1 MRQIFRKMKKV
12 LPLLL
17 VIMLAFAG
25 CQSGPATYEMAEN
38 PKEIV
43 TNAEKFVSQVSKKA
57 KHYNAEDWDAAINQ
71 FVQMGK
77 NYYEYRPY
85 FSEQLQMEYDNAR
98 MEFIR
103 AVDANGGEELA
114 LRVKKEYGAIFE

>member
-1 MRQIFRKMKKV
+1 MKKL

-38 PKEIV
+38 PQEIIAH
-43 TNAEKFVSQVSKKA
+43 AEKFVGQVSKKA

-77 NYYEYRPY
+77 NYSEYKPF
-85 FSEQLQMEYDNAR
+85 FSEQLQMQYDNAR
-98 MEFIR
+98 MEFMR

-114 LRVKKEYGAIFE
+114 LRVKKEYNAIFE

>member
-1 MRQIFRKMKKV
+1 MHALDAQV
-12 LPLLL
+12 
-17 VIMLAFAG
+17 AHS
-25 CQSGPATYEMAEN
+25 QS
-38 PKEIV
+38 
-43 TNAEKFVSQVSKKA
+43 QD
-57 KHYNAEDWDAAINQ
+57 NAEDWDAAIDQ

-77 NYYEYRPY
+77 NYSKYQPF
-85 FSEQLQMEYDNAR
+85 FSEQLQMQYDNAR

>member
-1 MRQIFRKMKKV
+1 MKKV

-17 VIMLAFAG
+17 VIMLAFTG
-25 CQSGPATYEMAEN
+25 CQSGPATYETAEN
-38 PKEIV
+38 PQEIV
-43 TNAEKFVSQVSKKA
+43 AHAEKFVSQVSKKA
-57 KHYNAEDWDAAINQ
+57 KHYNAEDWDAAISQ

-77 NYYEYRPY
+77 NYSEYKPY
-85 FSEQLQMEYDNAR
+85 FSEQLQMQYDNAR

-103 AVDANGGEELA
+103 AVDANGSEELA

>member
-1 MRQIFRKMKKV
+1 MKKV

-25 CQSGPATYEMAEN
+25 CQSGPATYEMAES
-38 PKEIV
+38 PQEIV
-43 TNAEKFVSQVSKKA
+43 ANAEKFVGQVSKKA

-77 NYYEYRPY
+77 NYSKYQPF

-98 MEFIR
+98 MGFIR
-103 AVDANGGEELA
+103 AVDANGGEDLA

>member
-1 MRQIFRKMKKV
+1 MKKV

-25 CQSGPATYEMAEN
+25 CQSSPATYERADN

-43 TNAEKFVSQVSKKA
+43 AHAEKFVSQVSKKA
-57 KHYNAEDWDAAINQ
+57 KHYNAEDWDAAIYQ

-103 AVDANGGEELA
+103 AVDANGGVDLS
-114 LRVKKEYGAIFE
+114 LRVKEAYGAIPK